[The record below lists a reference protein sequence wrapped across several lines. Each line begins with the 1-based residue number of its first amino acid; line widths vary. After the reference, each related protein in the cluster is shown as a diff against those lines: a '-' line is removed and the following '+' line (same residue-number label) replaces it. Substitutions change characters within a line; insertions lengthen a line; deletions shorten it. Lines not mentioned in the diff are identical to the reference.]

1 MRQTSILG
9 YGGSLRGLIVHRR
22 RTRGTGDFMKP
33 RTVGIRSVP
42 DFKKKEMLRNL
53 SKAGLLTSTI
63 TCSAGGFR
71 PSSSPGI
78 FRRAGADQMVV
89 DRETTRKG
97 RNQACWM
104 ERRYVDRKMVGA
116 FSILIFFLI
125 LIFGLFF
132 FLALGFREVQ
142 VNCMYGGG

>member
-22 RTRGTGDFMKP
+22 RTRGDRGFHETKDGRNTE
-33 RTVGIRSVP
+33 RTRL
-42 DFKKKEMLRNL
+42 KKKEMLRNL

-78 FRRAGADQMVV
+78 FRRAGGSD
-89 DRETTRKG
+89 G
-97 RNQACWM
+97 
-104 ERRYVDRKMVGA
+104 
-116 FSILIFFLI
+116 S
-125 LIFGLFF
+125 
-132 FLALGFREVQ
+132 
-142 VNCMYGGG
+142 